1 MAGKKPVEKVTK
13 GLNALVDEF
22 TAAVKEL
29 VNAGEETVV
38 HLAVGGGR
46 VISAVID
53 ATGEVTKV
61 GVETAGNVVGTLG
74 SGVVKVVT
82 GQAGKQPAEEDEE
95 ENEEKE
101 SE

>member
-1 MAGKKPVEKVTK
+1 MTGKKPVDKVSK
-13 GLNALVDEF
+13 GLTSLVDEF
-22 TAAVKEL
+22 TAAVKEM

-53 ATGEVTKV
+53 ATGQVTKV
-61 GVETAGNVVGTLG
+61 GIETAGNVVGTLG
-74 SGVVKVVT
+74 SSVVKVVT
-82 GQAGKQPAEEDEE
+82 GQSGKESDIE
-95 ENEEKE
+95 ENEEIME